1 MASSTRFRQFLS
13 KNWVLRGDFEVQYP
27 RGAGEE
33 SGFKSNRGAPGKSRC
48 LRIPA
53 GRREQN

>member
-33 SGFKSNRGAPGKSRC
+33 PGLESTRGAPGKSQGSRAPEE
-48 LRIPA
+48 I
-53 GRREQN
+53 